1 MPTKTAPAPLP
12 PTPDSALLEAA
23 RTGSVEALGALF
35 ETARMQLLAVAT
47 RDLPISLKGK
57 VGASD
62 IVQQTALDAHRGIP
76 HFVGRTPAEFFGWL
90 RSILETNIADAVR
103 HYERARKRAIAREVS
118 LDDPAQRP
126 LVSLSPPMARRPDDS
141 AVRREEMLAVE
152 RALDE
157 LTPDRRAVVWMRHW
171 EGRSFADIAE
181 RIGSSEAAARKLW
194 YRGVRQLDV
203 VIHAMP
209 AFAGEPR
216 GSTRPDVR

>member
-57 VGASD
+57 LGASD

-126 LVSLSPPMARRPDDS
+126 LVRPSVPFDSP
-141 AVRREEMLAVE
+141 
-152 RALDE
+152 
-157 LTPDRRAVVWMRHW
+157 
-171 EGRSFADIAE
+171 
-181 RIGSSEAAARKLW
+181 
-194 YRGVRQLDV
+194 
-203 VIHAMP
+203 
-209 AFAGEPR
+209 
-216 GSTRPDVR
+216 

>member
-1 MPTKTAPAPLP
+1 MPTDTGP
-12 PTPDSALLEAA
+12 PGQVETLLEAA
-23 RTGSVEALGALF
+23 RTGSVEALGTLF
-35 ETARMQLLAVAT
+35 ETARLQLLAVAI
-47 RDLPISLKGK
+47 RDLPVALQGK

-76 HFVGRTPAEFFGWL
+76 DFVGRTPAEFFGWL

-103 HYERARKRAIAREVS
+103 RYERARKRAVDREIS

-126 LVSLSPPMARRPDDS
+126 LVSLVPPTVRRPDDS
-141 AVRREEMLAVE
+141 AVRREEMFAVE

-194 YRGVRQLDV
+194 YRGVRQLDE

-216 GSTRPDVR
+216 GPTRPDLR